1 MASTKILSTDDRPLI
16 LTNANA
22 MSSYS
27 FESPLEPNTS
37 ESFEQPKGLSTATMI
52 ATILML
58 VFGLSG
64 LMGIIGLIASL
75 ASLASPPAPGANP
88 APDLK
93 LNALQIGLTVFDI
106 LVSIPLVVLS
116 IMVLQRKRFA
126 AVYLSWLAL
135 ALGLLT
141 IPRGILTYIMAPQI
155 IESIKSGIDQ
165 AQQQQPNGNMRAEDI
180 DMIMQ
185 TANYALLG
193 CSGISLFAAFLAY
206 MFSFQQLR
214 KPSTLERLSTQTST
228 P

>member
-1 MASTKILSTDDRPLI
+1 
-16 LTNANA
+16 
-22 MSSYS
+22 
-27 FESPLEPNTS
+27 
-37 ESFEQPKGLSTATMI
+37 MI

-64 LMGIIGLIASL
+64 LMGIIGLL
-75 ASLASPPAPGANP
+75 ASLATMAGGPAPGANP
-88 APDLK
+88 PAGLQ
-93 LNALQIGLTVFDI
+93 LNAIQIGLSIFDLLI
-106 LVSIPLVVLS
+106 SIPLVAMS

-135 ALGLLT
+135 ALALLT
-141 IPRGILTYIMAPQI
+141 IPRGILTYILSPQI
-155 IESIKSGIDQ
+155 VESIKAGIQQ

-185 TANYALLG
+185 IANYALLG
-193 CSGISLFAAFLAY
+193 CSGVSLLAKFLVY
-206 MFSFQQLR
+206 MFGFLQLR

>member
-1 MASTKILSTDDRPLI
+1 
-16 LTNANA
+16 

-27 FESPLEPNTS
+27 FKSPLEPNTS

-64 LMGIIGLIASL
+64 LMGIIGLLASL
-75 ASLASPPAPGANP
+75 ASLANAPAPGVNP
-88 APDLK
+88 PPGLK
-93 LNALQIGLTVFDI
+93 LNAIQIAISVFDLLI
-106 LVSIPLVVLS
+106 SIPLVVLS

-135 ALGLLT
+135 ALAILT
-141 IPRGILTYIMAPQI
+141 IPRGILTYILSPQI
-155 IESIKSGIDQ
+155 IESMKSGIEQ

-185 TANYALLG
+185 IAKYALLG
-193 CSGISLFAAFLAY
+193 CTGISLLAAFLAY

-214 KPSTLERLSTQTST
+214 KPSTLERLSTDTST

>member
-1 MASTKILSTDDRPLI
+1 
-16 LTNANA
+16 

-37 ESFEQPKGLSTATMI
+37 GSFEQPKGLSTATMI

-58 VFGLSG
+58 IFGLSG
-64 LMGIIGLIASL
+64 LMGIIGLL
-75 ASLASPPAPGANP
+75 ASLATMAGGPAPGANP
-88 APDLK
+88 PAGLK
-93 LNALQIGLTVFDI
+93 LNAIQIGLSIFDI
-106 LVSIPLVVLS
+106 LLSIPLVVLS

-135 ALGLLT
+135 ALALLT
-141 IPRGILTYIMAPQI
+141 IPRAILTYVLSPQI
-155 IESIKSGIDQ
+155 IESIKAGIQQ

-206 MFSFQQLR
+206 MCSFQQLR

>member
-1 MASTKILSTDDRPLI
+1 
-16 LTNANA
+16 

-27 FESPLEPNTS
+27 FKSPLEPNTS

-64 LMGIIGLIASL
+64 LMGIIGLLASL
-75 ASLASPPAPGANP
+75 ASLANAPAPGVNP
-88 APDLK
+88 PPGLK
-93 LNALQIGLTVFDI
+93 LNAIQIAISVFDLLI
-106 LVSIPLVVLS
+106 SIPLVVLS

-135 ALGLLT
+135 ALALLT

-165 AQQQQPNGNMRAEDI
+165 KEISQQTRSSPQESQFNPFAHDEKLDWGLRILIA
-180 DMIMQ
+180 
-185 TANYALLG
+185 ALL
-193 CSGISLFAAFLAY
+193 SGLILLGWI
-206 MFSFQQLR
+206 L
-214 KPSTLERLSTQTST
+214 LS
-228 P
+228 

>member
-1 MASTKILSTDDRPLI
+1 
-16 LTNANA
+16 

-27 FESPLEPNTS
+27 FESPVEPNTS

-64 LMGIIGLIASL
+64 LMGIIGLL
-75 ASLASPPAPGANP
+75 ASLATMAGGPAPGANP
-88 APDLK
+88 PPGLQ
-93 LNALQIGLTVFDI
+93 LNAIQIGLSLFD
-106 LVSIPLVVLS
+106 LLLSIPLVVLS

-135 ALGLLT
+135 ALALFT
-141 IPRGILTYIMAPQI
+141 IPRAILTYILSPQI
-155 IESIKSGIDQ
+155 IESIKSGIQQ

-185 TANYALLG
+185 IVNYALLG
-193 CSGISLFAAFLAY
+193 CSGVSLLATFLAY